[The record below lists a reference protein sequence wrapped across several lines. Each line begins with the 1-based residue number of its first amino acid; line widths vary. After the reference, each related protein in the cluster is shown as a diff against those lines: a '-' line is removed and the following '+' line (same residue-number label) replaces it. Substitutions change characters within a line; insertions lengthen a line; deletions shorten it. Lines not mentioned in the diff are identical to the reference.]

1 MKIIFI
7 GPFLLST
14 FSVHAEIK
22 IQEQADSFLNGYC
35 ITLVNEIEKSV
46 GRQKQQAAKED
57 WKKFM
62 ETGAWIVGIADLYNR
77 LCK

>member
-35 ITLVNEIEKSV
+35 ITLVNEIEKLV
-46 GRQKQQAAKED
+46 GRQKQQAATE
-57 WKKFM
+57 
-62 ETGAWIVGIADLYNR
+62 G
-77 LCK
+77 